1 MANKRQLDGKARRS
15 LFLVLVSAL
24 VAVVLVYATHFV
36 AMPRRHSESL
46 QEKGQEAIAVYS
58 VLGKDPQFLEEVP
71 FGMLQPNGSA
81 PIHWAHVAGLAH
93 AGVYIAV
100 RDSVGKLLMLQRS
113 THVKTCNGSWGFLG
127 EHCHVGESQRSSVQ
141 RALDEEMG
149 TQLRLM
155 HVERLL
161 NISTV
166 WYNQVYDD
174 GRRERQ
180 ATHVW
185 LVQLLHKAR
194 DVVLHPDD
202 EVAALKWV
210 HEKEVLQMVR
220 AEQWQSGDTGGGS
233 RGGSASGGSGVNQNQ
248 FCSPT
253 IRKLMEWMLMHTPPL
268 KLSSSTASL
277 SSSPSSS

>member
-1 MANKRQLDGKARRS
+1 
-15 LFLVLVSAL
+15 
-24 VAVVLVYATHFV
+24 
-36 AMPRRHSESL
+36 
-46 QEKGQEAIAVYS
+46 
-58 VLGKDPQFLEEVP
+58 
-71 FGMLQPNGSA
+71 MLQPNGSA

-166 WYNQVYDD
+166 WYNQV
-174 GRRERQ
+174 R
-180 ATHVW
+180 W
-185 LVQLLHKAR
+185 LLRCCCESIVCLARSRSALL
-194 DVVLHPDD
+194 L
-202 EVAALKWV
+202 L
-210 HEKEVLQMVR
+210 L
-220 AEQWQSGDTGGGS
+220 
-233 RGGSASGGSGVNQNQ
+233 
-248 FCSPT
+248 
-253 IRKLMEWMLMHTPPL
+253 LLL
-268 KLSSSTASL
+268 LSYAM
-277 SSSPSSS
+277 PI